1 MSVRIDLHN
10 HTAYSFDST
19 ITFKDL
25 KEAFEQG
32 KFDVIAITDHDTIE
46 GALQVQKARTFP
58 VIVGQEINT
67 KQGDVIGLFLKKQV
81 PKGLSASEA
90 MNQIHAQGGLVYL
103 PHPFDVYRVGV
114 KEKDAINLASKID
127 LIEVY
132 NGSYGS
138 RLFNRYFEKINN
150 FADQYNLVKA
160 AGSDAHTPSELGSA
174 SALISTDNLQELLTA
189 RGLLLAIRKGK
200 LNLSSSHTLL
210 TLSKRVFNIARS
222 KIGIKP
228 SNLEI

>member
-1 MSVRIDLHN
+1 MKVDLHN

-25 KEAFEQG
+25 KRAFERG

-46 GALQVQKARTFP
+46 GALQVQKARAFP
-58 VIVGQEINT
+58 VIVGQEIST
-67 KQGDVIGLFLKKQV
+67 KQGDVIGLFLKKQI

-114 KEKDAINLASKID
+114 KEKDAINLTSKID

-150 FADQYNLVKA
+150 FADQHNLVKA

-174 SALISTDNLQELLTA
+174 NVLILNDSLQALLTTS
-189 RGLLLAIRKGK
+189 GLLSAIRKGK

-210 TLSKRVFNIARS
+210 TLGKRAFNIARA
-222 KIGIKP
+222 KLGIKP
-228 SNLEI
+228 SSLEI